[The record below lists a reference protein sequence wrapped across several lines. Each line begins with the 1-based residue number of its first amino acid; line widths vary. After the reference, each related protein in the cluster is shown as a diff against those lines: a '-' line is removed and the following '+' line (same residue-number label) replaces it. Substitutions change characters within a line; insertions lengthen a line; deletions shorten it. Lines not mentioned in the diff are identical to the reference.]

1 MKTTLWWWRSLSQTI
16 WKCRNWL
23 HFAAGIF
30 GIFQLPRRD
39 RGWPKVD
46 LNNTQSLLEKSDD
59 NLGVNVDL
67 NNCATNDNFHPQS
80 VPQSCAPGSRQV
92 CHITQASCLF
102 LIIIIMMIIPNY
114 PSTQPLSFW
123 VTQETPRNVENLLS
137 VHFYFLLT
145 QLVGNSIFLLI
156 TTTKIVI
163 TTTILNSSQFAVPVL
178 SPLRQ
183 HDHRAARQG
192 RLQVVADVTI
202 NRHQLHHRHRHHHRN
217 QYHSH
222 HHCTSNM
229 LDVNTTTIDN
239 GQ

>member
-23 HFAAGIF
+23 HFAVGIS
-30 GIFQLPRRD
+30 GILQLPRRD

-114 PSTQPLSFW
+114 PPTQPLFFW

-145 QLVGNSIFLLI
+145 QLEGNSIFFIIIDCIISI
-156 TTTKIVI
+156 T
-163 TTTILNSSQFAVPVL
+163 
-178 SPLRQ
+178 
-183 HDHRAARQG
+183 
-192 RLQVVADVTI
+192 
-202 NRHQLHHRHRHHHRN
+202 HHLYHHHFVSVSPSCPLSAAPTRSSSSTARTSSGGRQCHN
-217 QYHSH
+217 QSSP
-222 HHCTSNM
+222 TSPSSS
-229 LDVNTTTIDN
+229 TSPS
-239 GQ
+239 